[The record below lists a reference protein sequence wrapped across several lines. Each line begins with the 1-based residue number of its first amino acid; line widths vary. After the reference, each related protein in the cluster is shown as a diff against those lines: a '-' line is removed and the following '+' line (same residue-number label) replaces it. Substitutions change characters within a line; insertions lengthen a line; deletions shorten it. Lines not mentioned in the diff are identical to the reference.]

1 MKSKPIK
8 RRHVTFNF
16 INLQGDPEN
25 PFPSLREMEI
35 ILLPSDAQCTITL
48 CESQAVFTDY
58 NNPPPLKSTLIICRA
73 KMSEAIRNSQTHNI
87 SPSPRF
93 PLTLRNNRQQ
103 ACKLL
108 SCNCSKSN
116 NYNLSERINFPISHK
131 DV

>member
-1 MKSKPIK
+1 MVRSKSPKNVATLSALTTCK
-8 RRHVTFNF
+8 
-16 INLQGDPEN
+16 LMAE
-25 PFPSLREMEI
+25 
-35 ILLPSDAQCTITL
+35 LLPQPEPEQNPSHPISSHC
-48 CESQAVFTDY
+48 SQRVPGQAADY
-58 NNPPPLKSTLIICRA
+58 SPTPLKSTLIIRRA

-93 PLTLRNNRQQ
+93 PLALCNNRQQ